1 MEENMRIKDIEVDFS
16 FTNADDVERL
26 EKGIEL
32 VKNKTIEYKKKEI
45 SLSEAIRN
53 ECKVIEEFFDTVF
66 GEGISQKLFDG
77 KMDLQEHS
85 ELFMEIANEKIKQT
99 KGMQDLYDNLDYKT
113 KYMPNREQRR
123 NKFKR

>member
-1 MEENMRIKDIEVDFS
+1 MKLRDVEVDFS

>member
-1 MEENMRIKDIEVDFS
+1 MEGNMRIRDVEVDFS

>member
-1 MEENMRIKDIEVDFS
+1 MRIKDIEVDFS

>member
-1 MEENMRIKDIEVDFS
+1 MKLRDVEVDFS

-123 NKFKR
+123 K

>member
-1 MEENMRIKDIEVDFS
+1 MRIRDVEVDFS

>member
-1 MEENMRIKDIEVDFS
+1 MKLRDVEVDFS

-32 VKNKTIEYKKKEI
+32 VKNKTIEYKKQEI
-45 SLSEAIRN
+45 SLSEVIRN
-53 ECKVIEEFFDTVF
+53 ECKVIEEFFDAVF
-66 GEGISQKLFDG
+66 GEGVSQKLFKG

-85 ELFMEIANEKIKQT
+85 ELFMEIANEKIRQT
-99 KGMQDLYDNLDYKT
+99 KGMQELYNNLEYRT
-113 KYMPNREQRR
+113 KYMPNREQKRY